1 MKKTSTVKKA
11 RDTANVQRAAVR
23 RSQRTGRRQA
33 DQQAQRLFSAEVDS
47 RSHKIAISG
56 RAIPGHNLSSP
67 ASVELP
73 FAVRRAFVAAIVLVA
88 LALIGVV
95 VAQNWEVF
103 VALQSA
109 GRTGTSETESAAI
122 LPVPNAGAVRIGIVS
137 GHRGND
143 SGAVCADG
151 LTEAQVNFDHAVR
164 VASLLRAQGHT
175 VDILDE
181 FDPRL
186 QGYVADA
193 LVSIHADSCAYIN
206 DLATGFKVTRTRE
219 SRLPEAEDRLVACL
233 TSRYQQATGLRFHAN
248 TVTYDMT
255 QYHAFYEV
263 APTTPAAI
271 IETGFLYLDRPVL
284 TRKAERV
291 AQGIVD
297 GILCYLAARDGR

>member
-1 MKKTSTVKKA
+1 MKKASTVKKA
-11 RDTANVQRAAVR
+11 QGAANVQRAAVR
-23 RSQRTGRRQA
+23 RSQRAGRRQA
-33 DQQAQRLFSAEVDS
+33 AQGAHRLSAEQADS
-47 RSHKIAISG
+47 G
-56 RAIPGHNLSSP
+56 LPGNAASRRDGDASSP

-73 FAVRRAFVAAIVLVA
+73 FGVRRAFVAAIVLVA
-88 LALIGVV
+88 VALIGVV
-95 VAQNWEVF
+95 VAQNWQGF
-103 VALQSA
+103 AALQSA
-109 GRTGTSETESAAI
+109 ARMGAS
-122 LPVPNAGAVRIGIVS
+122 NAEPASMLTTPGAGVARIGIVS

-206 DLATGFKVTRTRE
+206 DLATGFKVTRVLD
-219 SRLPEAEDRLVACL
+219 SRLPEAEDRLIACL
-233 TSRYQQATGLRFHAN
+233 TARYQAATGLRFHAN

-255 QYHAFYEV
+255 RYHAFYEV

-271 IETGFLYLDRPVL
+271 IETGFLYLDRTIL

-297 GILCYLAARDGR
+297 GILCYLNEEAP

>member
-1 MKKTSTVKKA
+1 MKRASTVKKGRGA
-11 RDTANVQRAAVR
+11 DNVQRAAVE
-23 RSQRTGRRQA
+23 RSQRAGRRQA
-33 DQQAQRLFSAEVDS
+33 TRQARRLSSAPAAPRPRKANASRVDS
-47 RSHKIAISG
+47 SLEA
-56 RAIPGHNLSSP
+56 P
-67 ASVELP
+67 AGVELP
-73 FAVRRAFVAAIVLVA
+73 FGVRRAFVAAIVLVA
-88 LALIGVV
+88 LALIIVV
-95 VAQNWEVF
+95 AAQNWQAIA
-103 VALQSA
+103 ALPGAASEAQLAAQSA
-109 GRTGTSETESAAI
+109 SAPAA
-122 LPVPNAGAVRIGIVS
+122 PSPFPTRIGIVS

-164 VASLLRAQGHT
+164 VASLLRAQGYT

-206 DLATGFKVTRTRE
+206 DLATGFKVARALD

-233 TSRYQQATGLRFHAN
+233 VERYQAATGLRFHAN

-255 QYHAFYEV
+255 QYHAFREV

-271 IETGFLYLDRPVL
+271 IETGFLYLDRTIL
-284 TRKAERV
+284 TRKAHRV

-297 GILCYLAARDGR
+297 GILCYLADDR

>member
-1 MKKTSTVKKA
+1 MKKASTVKKSRRA
-11 RDTANVQRAAVR
+11 ANVQRAAVQ

-33 DQQAQRLFSAEVDS
+33 AQSSRRLSPAQAGSG
-47 RSHKIAISG
+47 SHKIATS
-56 RAIPGHNLSSP
+56 RLTYDVSSP
-67 ASVELP
+67 ESVELP
-73 FAVRRAFVAAIVLVA
+73 FAVRRAVVAFIVLVA
-88 LALIGVV
+88 LALISVV
-95 VAQNWEVF
+95 VAQNWEGF

-109 GRTGTSETESAAI
+109 GRTGASETESAAI
-122 LPVPNAGAVRIGIVS
+122 LPAPNAGAVRIGIVS

-143 SGAVCADG
+143 SGAVCTDG

-164 VASLLRAQGHT
+164 VASLLRAQGYM

-206 DLATGFKVTRTRE
+206 DLATGFKVTRARE

-233 TSRYQQATGLRFHAN
+233 TERYQQATSLRFHAN

-255 QYHAFYEV
+255 QYHAFYEI

-284 TRKAERV
+284 TRKADRV

-297 GILCYLAARDGR
+297 GILCYLAARDDR

>member
-1 MKKTSTVKKA
+1 MKKASTTKKDRGA
-11 RDTANVQRAAVR
+11 ANVQRAAVQ
-23 RSQRTGRRQA
+23 RSQRAGRRQA
-33 DQQAQRLFSAEVDS
+33 AQVSRRLSAAQGNAHS
-47 RSHKIAISG
+47 RKAVAARSDPAT
-56 RAIPGHNLSSP
+56 SSP
-67 ASVELP
+67 VESVLP
-73 FAVRRAFVAAIVLVA
+73 LGARRAFVAAIVSVA
-88 LALIGVV
+88 IVLIGIV
-95 VAQNWEVF
+95 VAQNWQGIA
-103 VALQSA
+103 ALQGVGHA
-109 GRTGTSETESAAI
+109 GASDTGPALTPAAA
-122 LPVPNAGAVRIGIVS
+122 NAGAARIGIVS

-206 DLATGFKVTRTRE
+206 DLATGFKVTRVLD

-233 TSRYQQATGLRFHAN
+233 TARYQAATGLRFHAN

-271 IETGFLYLDRPVL
+271 IETGFLYLDSQSRAGGPGHCGWHSVL
-284 TRKAERV
+284 FES
-291 AQGIVD
+291 
-297 GILCYLAARDGR
+297 

>member
-1 MKKTSTVKKA
+1 MKKASTVKKDRRA
-11 RDTANVQRAAVR
+11 ANVQRAAVQ
-23 RSQRTGRRQA
+23 RSQRAGRRQA
-33 DQQAQRLFSAEVDS
+33 VQGARRL
-47 RSHKIAISG
+47 
-56 RAIPGHNLSSP
+56 SP
-67 ASVELP
+67 AQADSGSRKFATPRLDLDASSAGVGLP
-73 FAVRRAFVAAIVLVA
+73 LGVRRAFVVAIVLVA
-88 LALIGVV
+88 VALIGVV
-95 VAQNWEVF
+95 VAQNWQGF

-109 GRTGTSETESAAI
+109 GHTGASDAEPASTS
-122 LPVPNAGAVRIGIVS
+122 GAVNGGAARIGIVS

-164 VASLLRAQGHT
+164 VASLLRAQGYT

-206 DLATGFKVTRTRE
+206 DLATGFKVTRVLD

-233 TSRYQQATGLRFHAN
+233 TARYQQATGLRFHAN

-271 IETGFLYLDRPVL
+271 IETGFLYLDRTIL

-297 GILCYLAARDGR
+297 GILCYLNQEAP

>member
-1 MKKTSTVKKA
+1 MKKIRAMKKDRSA
-11 RDTANVQRAAVR
+11 AGVQRAAVR
-23 RSQRTGRRQA
+23 RSQRAGRRQA
-33 DQQAQRLFSAEVDS
+33 ARGARRLSAAQADSYAPDPVAAPDSDASAPAE
-47 RSHKIAISG
+47 IA
-56 RAIPGHNLSSP
+56 
-67 ASVELP
+67 LP
-73 FAVRRAFVAAIVLVA
+73 FAARRAFVVAVVLVA
-88 LALIGVV
+88 LALIAIV
-95 VAQNWEVF
+95 VAQNWQAIA
-103 VALQSA
+103 ALQSA
-109 GRTGTSETESAAI
+109 GGAA
-122 LPVPNAGAVRIGIVS
+122 PTDEPAAPSGAAAQPGAARIGIVS

-164 VASLLRAQGHT
+164 VASLLRAQGYT

-186 QGYVADA
+186 RGYMADA

-206 DLATGFKVTRTRE
+206 DLATGFKVTRVQD

-233 TSRYQQATGLRFHAN
+233 RARYQAATGLRFHAN

-255 QYHAFYEV
+255 QYHAFYEI

-271 IETGFLYLDRPVL
+271 IETGFLYLDRALL

-297 GILCYLAARDGR
+297 GILCYLNQEAP